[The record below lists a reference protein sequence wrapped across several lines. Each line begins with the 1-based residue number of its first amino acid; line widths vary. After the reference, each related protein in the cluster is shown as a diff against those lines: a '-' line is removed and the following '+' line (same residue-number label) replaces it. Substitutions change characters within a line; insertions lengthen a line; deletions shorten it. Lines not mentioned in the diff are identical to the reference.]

1 MEPRHVHDAPITRDF
16 GPKPADLITR
26 RGQLRASFPSAPL
39 AMVELAARFLTSP
52 GATSDA
58 LLLLSEAMHEAARAT
73 LANHQLRAT
82 QGLAN
87 HLRDEAPRFA
97 GRALV

>member
-58 LLLLSEAMHEAARAT
+58 PRKAWPTIYATKRHVSPGGRWYEARHRGPCVWAE
-73 LANHQLRAT
+73 LC
-82 QGLAN
+82 
-87 HLRDEAPRFA
+87 A
-97 GRALV
+97 GYRQ